1 VKSAS
6 PATAKLDTRAI
17 RESTLSEVL
26 KIIEIVF
33 HKKLKKALK
42 ITR

>member
-1 VKSAS
+1 
-6 PATAKLDTRAI
+6 LDTRAI

-33 HKKLKKALK
+33 HKKLKKK
-42 ITR
+42 TIQI